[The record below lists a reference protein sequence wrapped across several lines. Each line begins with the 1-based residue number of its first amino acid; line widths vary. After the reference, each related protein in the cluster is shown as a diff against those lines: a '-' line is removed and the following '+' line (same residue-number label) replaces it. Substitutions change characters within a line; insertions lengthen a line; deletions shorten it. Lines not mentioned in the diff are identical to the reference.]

1 MPKFFAV
8 VWYIVATVLL
18 IWAASYVTI
27 HAFRE
32 PLAAAGYAFV
42 FIILFVV
49 LFYGEGTDITVARLY
64 DKDPDQL
71 PEALRA
77 GFNVLREA
85 DQKMFISGR
94 QLLVVAAVV
103 GMTLLC
109 YNLSDVS
116 RAFQNSDGLLVMKR
130 LSAVLGDQGVRDA
143 FTILFPTFFALWFA
157 QLPPKFIAHED
168 PVRSYRWEPTR
179 VTIRLSIFL
188 GRTFHVEGPSQHVMD
203 WTLWLLRKMSG
214 EDVPGPAPA
223 ATPLRIDKLR
233 PSREHYYALSATL
246 RDGRALELV
255 RVVMKIGRAGEVS
268 VGEQLTFRAFAD
280 GFKHVSQKVVWE
292 APVKQSATVFVSKCP
307 ETVQH
312 EIVGPTYNVVESDGP
327 KRRYSVEW
335 DCTLGRDLPVGE
347 SLEMFFAYSTEA
359 GATPHETG
367 QTDYYQYSV
376 LRVPTARLIIE
387 VRPEPDA
394 GFILTKGH
402 ATAKTSED
410 DTINKKEASRVEVR
424 ADDGGYSY
432 DVAYPLLSTNLRFCW
447 EIAPVGTEQTP
458 GTHGAEASPVT
469 A

>member
-1 MPKFFAV
+1 MPKFFAA
-8 VWYIVATVLL
+8 VWYVLAAVLL
-18 IWAASYVTI
+18 IWAASYVAI

-71 PEALRA
+71 PEGLRA
-77 GFNVLREA
+77 GFNVLRDA
-85 DQKMFISGR
+85 DQTMFISGR

-116 RAFQNSDGLLVMKR
+116 RAFEKTGGLPMMIR
-130 LSAVLGDQGVRDA
+130 LAAALGDQGVRDV

-168 PVRSYRWEPTR
+168 PIRSYGWQPTR

-188 GRTFHVEGPSQHVMD
+188 GRTFHVEGPSKHVMD
-203 WTLWLLRKMSG
+203 WTLWLQRKLSG
-214 EDVPGPAPA
+214 EELPAPKPVP
-223 ATPLRIDKLR
+223 TPLRTKLR

-255 RVVMKIGRAGEVS
+255 RVGMKIGRHGEVS

-280 GFKHVSQKVVWE
+280 GFKHVSQKLVWE
-292 APVKQSATVFVSKCP
+292 APVKPNANVFVGKCP
-307 ETVQH
+307 EMVQP
-312 EIVGPTYNVVESDGP
+312 EIVGPRYDVVEPDAP

-335 DCTLGRDLPVGE
+335 ECTLRPDLPVGE
-347 SLEMFFAYSTEA
+347 SFQIVFAYSTEA
-359 GATPHETG
+359 GATPYEIG
-367 QTDYYQYSV
+367 NTDYYQYSV

-394 GFILTKGH
+394 GFILTEGH

-410 DTINKKEASRVEVR
+410 ETINEKEASRVDVR
-424 ADDGGYSY
+424 ADDGGYVY

-447 EIAPVGTEQTP
+447 KIAPAHTEQTP
-458 GTHGAEASPVT
+458 GTH
-469 A
+469 